1 MFVFSLK
8 FSHELQTISP
18 FLYLTPPLGCPTR
31 NSSLKCPKPNSKS
44 FFFELALPRAFLI
57 SVIANLFRLVAQVKN
72 IVTILVIYLSLDHS
86 SHQEILLLLQL
97 ATVSID
103 LSPWSKL
110 PSFLDSIIIHLLLFL
125 SPVVYWIK
133 LHTILPWCCKSHCV
147 IFCSKPL
154 RLQIASNHLPP
165 IANSLP
171 FWPHFLLLF
180 SFSTLFQVPPCFPH
194 SYQKYV
200 HLRTFAHAFS
210 SHRMFFSQISKYLA
224 AWTPSFFLP
233 LQCHPVH

>member
-1 MFVFSLK
+1 MKTMFLILASKKVPFYKQSSLWILFCYLHAHPSREFITTLQRTSPTYNSQMFVFSLK
-8 FSHELQTISP
+8 FSLELQTISP
-18 FLYLTPPLGCPTR
+18 FLYLTPPLGCPTC

-133 LHTILPWCCKSHCV
+133 LHTILP
-147 IFCSKPL
+147 
-154 RLQIASNHLPP
+154 
-165 IANSLP
+165 
-171 FWPHFLLLF
+171 
-180 SFSTLFQVPPCFPH
+180 
-194 SYQKYV
+194 
-200 HLRTFAHAFS
+200 
-210 SHRMFFSQISKYLA
+210 
-224 AWTPSFFLP
+224 
-233 LQCHPVH
+233 